1 MIKLKNILS
10 EAYAWERQ
18 AGKALPTLAEVQAAY
33 DAKMQEDANLDQNN
47 NGYPDS
53 TEGSMDNKN
62 KLHDL
67 YGQIYDF
74 TAHAGDS
81 ALELMDDIID
91 SEGLTDVLERY
102 LDDNAKLSD
111 EEAASLAECFE
122 VIIDE
127 CNEEFGEYDEDEYD
141 SIDEARPDID
151 PEEEGHVYEEP
162 PYDPDEDDMFESK
175 AAKDYDGDGEIE
187 SGSEEYLGSRDKAI
201 KAAADSTPYG
211 NNISKRR
218 AEAHLTKKDCSVY
231 GHDAS
236 DKATK
241 LNSTSDVDKVDSKGK
256 PKYKKFTIKTE
267 SLAESFKKRMIGNLK
282 GSEYILSETFKR
294 K

>member
-18 AGKALPTLAEVQAAY
+18 EGKALPTLAEVQAAY
-33 DAKMQEDANLDQNN
+33 DAKMREDA
-47 NGYPDS
+47 S
-53 TEGSMDNKN
+53 
-62 KLHDL
+62 
-67 YGQIYDF
+67 
-74 TAHAGDS
+74 
-81 ALELMDDIID
+81 
-91 SEGLTDVLERY
+91 
-102 LDDNAKLSD
+102 
-111 EEAASLAECFE
+111 
-122 VIIDE
+122 
-127 CNEEFGEYDEDEYD
+127 
-141 SIDEARPDID
+141 ID

-162 PYDPDEDDMFESK
+162 PYDPDEDEDDMFESK

-187 SGSEEYLGSRDKAI
+187 SGSEEYLGSVDKAI
-201 KAAADSTPYG
+201 KAAADTTADG
-211 NNISKRR
+211 NYANKARAIS
-218 AEAHLTKKDCSVY
+218 HLNKKDCSVY

-267 SLAESFKKRMIGNLK
+267 SLAEAFKKRMIGNFK

>member
-1 MIKLKNILS
+1 MIKFKPELPKRRNLLS

-33 DAKMQEDANLDQNN
+33 QAKMREDANLDKDQNN

-53 TEGSMDNKN
+53 TDGSMNNKN

-67 YGQIYDF
+67 YGRIYDF

-91 SEGLTDVLERY
+91 SEGLTEVFARY

-111 EEAASLAECFE
+111 SEATSLAECFE

-127 CNEEFGEYDEDEYD
+127 CEFEFGEYDADEYD
-141 SIDEARPDID
+141 SIDEA
-151 PEEEGHVYEEP
+151 
-162 PYDPDEDDMFESK
+162 K

-187 SGSEEYLGSRDKAI
+187 SGSEEYLGSVDKAI
-201 KAAADSTPYG
+201 KAAADTTLQG
-211 NNISKRR
+211 NVINRVRAKSKD
-218 AEAHLTKKDCSVY
+218 TWNGSSVY
-231 GHDAS
+231 GHTESGD
-236 DKATK
+236 ATK
-241 LNSTSDVDKVDSKGK
+241 LNGPGDVDTVDSNGK
-256 PKYKKFTIKTE
+256 LKYKKFTIKTE
-267 SLAESFKKRMIGNLK
+267 SLAEAFKKRMLGNFK

>member
-33 DAKMQEDANLDQNN
+33 QAKMRED
-47 NGYPDS
+47 
-53 TEGSMDNKN
+53 
-62 KLHDL
+62 
-67 YGQIYDF
+67 
-74 TAHAGDS
+74 
-81 ALELMDDIID
+81 
-91 SEGLTDVLERY
+91 V
-102 LDDNAKLSD
+102 
-111 EEAASLAECFE
+111 
-122 VIIDE
+122 
-127 CNEEFGEYDEDEYD
+127 
-141 SIDEARPDID
+141 D

-162 PYDPDEDDMFESK
+162 PYDEEEDDMYESK

-187 SGSEEYLGSRDKAI
+187 SGSEEYLGSVDKAI
-201 KAAADSTPYG
+201 KAAADSTEHG
-211 NNISKRR
+211 NYVNKGR
-218 AEAHLTKKDCSVY
+218 AKAHLTKKDCSVY
-231 GHDAS
+231 GHDS
-236 DKATK
+236 SGKATK
-241 LNSTSDVDKVDSKGK
+241 LNSTSDIDN